1 MTIFRPAHETDLAQ
15 AYDVFYQNEVRD
27 TPTPPPP
34 GEVPSDLYHTLETG
48 TVYVAEQDSTILAF
62 AASITRGS
70 VTYLTD
76 LFVRPGQQSARLGQ
90 TLLGYVLPQNNT
102 VRCTF
107 SSSDPRALA
116 LYIRSG
122 MQPRWPHLCL
132 RLTGPLRDN
141 PSNTDIEIHE
151 GQADDP
157 AFVQWDS
164 QVSGRLRPADHTH
177 WLHHQHTAPLW
188 FTRQGNKIGYAYVR
202 LGEGTIWYPQ
212 AGILGPIGVKSL
224 EDATA
229 CVLAAVNWARNH
241 AGADVLLINVPGPH
255 PALAPLLNTGFHIT
269 YVETFLSTATSP
281 FLDAR
286 CYISSGSNLF

>member
-1 MTIFRPAHETDLAQ
+1 MTIFRPARETDLAQ
-15 AYDVFYQNEVRD
+15 AYDVFYQNEVHN
-27 TPTPPPP
+27 TPTPPRPA
-34 GEVPSDLYHTLETG
+34 EVPSDLYHTLETG
-48 TVYVAEQDSTILAF
+48 TVYVAEQDGTILAF

-70 VTYLTD
+70 VTFLTD
-76 LFVRPGQQSARLGQ
+76 LFVRPDQQSSRLGQ
-90 TLLGYVLPQNNT
+90 TLLGHVMPQNNT
-102 VRCTF
+102 IRCTF

-141 PSNTDIEIHE
+141 PTNPDVEIHE

-157 AFVQWDS
+157 AFSQWDA
-164 QVSGRLRPADHTH
+164 QVSGRPRLADHTY
-177 WLHHQHTAPLW
+177 WLHRQHTVPLW

-202 LGEGTIWYPQ
+202 LGEGTLWYPQ
-212 AGILGPIGVKSL
+212 ACTLGPIGVKSL

-229 CVLAAVNWARNH
+229 CVLATVNWAHKH
-241 AGADVLLINVPGPH
+241 AGAGVLLINVPGPH
-255 PALAPLLNTGFHIT
+255 PALASLLNIGFHIT

-281 FLDAR
+281 FFDAR